1 MQEAC
6 TYLVGSHDFRNLCKM
21 DVGNGVVA
29 FERAIRSARIV
40 LSTDS
45 AAHATRESA
54 YDMFYFELTGKA
66 FLWHQVR
73 CIVAI
78 LLLVGQR
85 NEKPDI
91 VRQLLDVETNPRT
104 PQYSLASDIPLN
116 LFNVEFDEF
125 ASNSVTAGDV
135 QAENIGW
142 LYDSV
147 NLNRVIGVLQ
157 EQWTK
162 LSVK

>member
-1 MQEAC
+1 
-6 TYLVGSHDFRNLCKM
+6 M
-21 DVGNGVVA
+21 DVGNGVVT
-29 FERAIRSARIV
+29 FERAIRNARIV
-40 LSTDS
+40 LSTNS
-45 AAHATRESA
+45 AAHASEESA

-78 LLLVGQR
+78 LLLVGQH
-85 NEKPDI
+85 NEKPEI
-91 VRQLLDVETNPRT
+91 VRQLLDVETNPCT

-116 LFNVEFDEF
+116 LFNVEYDEI
-125 ASNSVTAGDV
+125 STNTVTTGDA

-142 LYDSV
+142 MYDSV
-147 NLNRVIGVLQ
+147 NLSRVIGLLQ